1 MNLINREKDNIL
13 SIAKSLRP
21 LKDLYSRQNK
31 DFDKYFRG
39 LNLKDFVK
47 QINTQKK
54 YSFFLEPGEE
64 LDELTNKNM
73 NENLLFKNPFNYYEE
88 LSNLKDIPFSITKK
102 INKKKNR
109 YNSEDNKNSASKRER
124 SREILIK
131 LKKSKNDDDNVTLDP
146 GRYNPNYNFI
156 KRRYPCAFL
165 GRPKKKEDSFDKRIS
180 EQQQESSDKKET
192 KNNTE
197 EEIKNENNEKNKN
210 DKSIKLK
217 RNAGIKDGE
226 KKNKKLFTTYSHR
239 TLENKKSRDLKYRKI
254 NKMKFNISKNT
265 IENKNTN
272 KIEENE
278 KIKSLSQR
286 KLRRTTNLSL
296 RLKSTTSSWSNLN
309 FFDTDKKDKNK
320 TFINSNLH
328 QIKNKKLFKK
338 NRNDFG
344 RKASCENMR
353 STVIFDIMPGRER
366 HMNFFQGKKRV
377 YVIDYHPNYN
387 FVRPHIPST
396 FFKSQR
402 KYDEIK
408 KYVTGKII
416 RSYNCNPGHY
426 FVFDFNNFK
435 ESELNDNYRGL

>member
-197 EEIKNENNEKNKN
+197 EEIKNENNEKDKN

-254 NKMKFNISKNT
+254 NKMKFNISK
-265 IENKNTN
+265 
-272 KIEENE
+272 
-278 KIKSLSQR
+278 
-286 KLRRTTNLSL
+286 
-296 RLKSTTSSWSNLN
+296 
-309 FFDTDKKDKNK
+309 KKMK
-320 TFINSNLH
+320 T
-328 QIKNKKLFKK
+328 
-338 NRNDFG
+338 
-344 RKASCENMR
+344 
-353 STVIFDIMPGRER
+353 
-366 HMNFFQGKKRV
+366 
-377 YVIDYHPNYN
+377 
-387 FVRPHIPST
+387 
-396 FFKSQR
+396 
-402 KYDEIK
+402 
-408 KYVTGKII
+408 
-416 RSYNCNPGHY
+416 
-426 FVFDFNNFK
+426 
-435 ESELNDNYRGL
+435 